1 MSPLFLSLFNLNDP
15 IEEPAA
21 DFGGINFIAYDCSVP
36 KIAVFER
43 KVQNEAS
50 GLGELFFEL
59 VVD

>member
-1 MSPLFLSLFNLNDP
+1 MSPLFLSLLNLNDP

-50 GLGELFFEL
+50 RLCELFF
-59 VVD
+59 

>member
-1 MSPLFLSLFNLNDP
+1 MSPLFLSLLNLNDP

-21 DFGGINFIAYDCSVP
+21 DFGGINFIAYDRSVP

-50 GLGELFFEL
+50 RLCELFF
-59 VVD
+59 